1 MKLRLAGL
9 LLTTTFALSQPVG
22 AQKAEKIDSIL
33 VELPI
38 PKAVAMDRVLAG
50 FASAGLDVTDNSGSL
65 VESDVGAKNNALT
78 GANYRR
84 SVRALVITKDATAT
98 RILLT
103 GIEARDDNGRVFKRI
118 RIDNRAGGNGEK
130 VWCQLVA
137 VAVLLDSTQV
147 SPDARKVDKC
157 AERLKAK

>member
-1 MKLRLAGL
+1 MTLRFAGL
-9 LLTTTFALSQPVG
+9 CLAAGVALSQPVS

-33 VELPI
+33 VELAM
-38 PKAVAMDRVLAG
+38 PKAAAMDRVLTG
-50 FASAGLDVTDNSGSL
+50 FASAGLDVTDNSGSI
-65 VESDVGAKNNALT
+65 VESDLGAKNNALT

-84 SVRALVITKDATAT
+84 SVRALVMAKDSTAT

-103 GIEARDDNGRVFKRI
+103 GIEARDDNGRVFKRM

-137 VAVLLDSTQV
+137 VAVSLDSTQV
-147 SPDARKVDKC
+147 SPDARKAAKC